1 MQRMSH
7 DIVSRNIPRFKRI
20 NWVGCV
26 QFMQKFSYPCCAT
39 TSMITLGQGQE
50 NQSFAIRNIV
60 IQDYQMFLLKKALK
74 QQNFQLI

>member
-20 NWVGCV
+20 NWVSCV
-26 QFMQKFSYPCCAT
+26 QLMQKFSYSCCAT
-39 TSMITLGQGQE
+39 TSLITLVQGQE
-50 NQSFAIRNIV
+50 NQSFARRNIV
-60 IQDYQMFLLKKALK
+60 IQDYQMFLLKMALK

>member
-20 NWVGCV
+20 NLVGCV
-26 QFMQKFSYPCCAT
+26 QFMQKLSYPCCAT
-39 TSMITLGQGQE
+39 TSMITLAQGQE
-50 NQSFAIRNIV
+50 NQSFARRNIV

-74 QQNFQLI
+74 QQTFQLI